1 MTANAP
7 VGEVISGYD
16 TPAPSWD
23 LVEKGL
29 VHGNS
34 TYWLATVRPDGR
46 PHVMPL
52 FGVWVDG
59 AMYFTSNPKA
69 LKAKNLAQNPHCVIT
84 ATSDDLDI
92 VVEGDAAKVT
102 DEAELQRIA
111 EAYIDKYG
119 WPVTVRDGAFDAPF
133 GAPTAGPPPYELYEI
148 TVETVFG
155 LGTSEPFGSGRFRFG
170 PDSAT

>member
-1 MTANAP
+1 MQAKTPA
-7 VGEVISGYD
+7 GEVISGYGA
-16 TPAPSWD
+16 PAPSWE

-29 VHGNS
+29 VHGDS
-34 TYWLATVRPDGR
+34 TYWLATVHPEGR

-59 AMYFTSNPKA
+59 AMYFTSNARARKA
-69 LKAKNLAQNPHCVIT
+69 RNLAHNPQCVIT

-92 VVEGDAAKVT
+92 VIEGEAAKVT
-102 DEAELQRIA
+102 DEAKLRQIA

-148 TVETVFG
+148 TVDTVFG
-155 LGTSEPFGSGRFRFG
+155 LGTSEPFGSARWRFRPEG
-170 PDSAT
+170 AT